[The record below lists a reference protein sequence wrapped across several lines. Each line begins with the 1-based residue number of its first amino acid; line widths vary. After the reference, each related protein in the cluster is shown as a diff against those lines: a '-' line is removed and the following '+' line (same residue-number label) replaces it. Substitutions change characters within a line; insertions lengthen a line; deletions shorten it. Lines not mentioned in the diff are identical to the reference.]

1 MIRQV
6 HRIISLRIIGAFL
19 VCIIA
24 FLLFRALRPSSK
36 EFSEDKFVEVY
47 VQLSI
52 AHEMFASDTL
62 KLKEEKKRIFQ
73 QAGVTQE
80 QIDNFVAGGHQKP
93 QKWVKVWKK
102 IVEKLEER
110 MRELKEP

>member
-6 HRIISLRIIGAFL
+6 HRIISLRLIGAFL

-24 FLLFRALRPSSK
+24 FLLFRAFRPSSK

-52 AHEMFASDTL
+52 ANDSFPSDSL
-62 KLKEEKKRIFQ
+62 KLKEEKKKILE
-73 QAGVTQE
+73 QAEVTQE
-80 QIDNFVAGGHQKP
+80 QIDDFVQRYNQKP
-93 QKWVKVWKK
+93 EKWARVWKK
-102 IVEKLEER
+102 IMER
-110 MRELKEP
+110 LSAESESEQKN